1 MEEGHPVRPCQMALV
16 TTGVLLASAL
26 QIGRRLKKD
35 DSAEK
40 EVMYKTWGKP
50 DSLIITQSNN
60 FDNDSP
66 GEKEH
71 VLDFF
76 GSLSKNCRSV

>member
-40 EVMYKTWGKP
+40 EVMYKT
-50 DSLIITQSNN
+50 
-60 FDNDSP
+60 
-66 GEKEH
+66 
-71 VLDFF
+71 
-76 GSLSKNCRSV
+76 